1 MFRAV
6 IELIY
11 LDNSATSF
19 PKPREVREKMNECL
33 RRYCA
38 NPGRSGHK
46 MSMKISEEIYSCREK
61 LADMFNV
68 SGPEKVIFT
77 SNATSALNL
86 AIKGTLN
93 RGGHVVF
100 TSMEHNS
107 VVRPVFKLSEKS
119 GIEYSI
125 ANANVYGYVDSRAIE
140 SLIRPDTRL
149 IIAIHASNV
158 SGTIN
163 PIRDIG
169 AIAKAYNIPFLVD
182 AAQSGGVLPIDM
194 EEDNISFLALAGHKA
209 LYGPTG
215 TGVLCLSDGVS
226 PDTLTEGGTGSNS
239 RDPRQPDE
247 LPDRY
252 ESGTVNAV
260 GICGLSMGLD
270 FINRV
275 GMDTIY
281 NHDMMLTRTLLEDLS
296 VVRGVNIHGYLT
308 TADRLGV
315 VSVTVDGKDS
325 VEVASILD
333 EEYNIAVRAGYHC
346 SYLAHST
353 LGTRDTGT
361 VRISVGAF
369 NSMHDM
375 KTVVSALNNISK

>member
-1 MFRAV
+1 M
-6 IELIY
+6 IY

-19 PKPREVREKMNECL
+19 PKPREVREGMNECL

-46 MSMKISEEIYSCREK
+46 MSMRISEEIYSCREK
-61 LADMFNV
+61 LAEMFNV
-68 SGPEKVIFT
+68 SGPERVIFT
-77 SNATSALNL
+77 SNTTSALNL
-86 AIKGTLN
+86 AIKGILH
-93 RGGHVVF
+93 RGGHVIF

-107 VVRPVFKLSEKS
+107 VVRPVYKLSES
-119 GIEYSI
+119 RGVEYSI
-125 ANANVYGYVDSRAIE
+125 ANANIYGYVDSAVVE

-149 IIAIHASNV
+149 IAAIHVSNV
-158 SGTIN
+158 CGTIN

-169 AIAKAYNIPFLVD
+169 AVAKAHNIPFLVD
-182 AAQSGGVLPIDM
+182 AAQSGGVLPINM
-194 EEDNISFLALAGHKA
+194 EEDNISFLALAGHKS

-215 TGVLCLSDGVS
+215 TGVLCLADGAS
-226 PDTLTEGGTGSNS
+226 PDTLMEGGTGSNS

-247 LPDRY
+247 LPDKY

-260 GICGLSMGLD
+260 GICGLSKGID

-275 GMDTIY
+275 GMETIY
-281 NHDMMLTRTLLEDLS
+281 SHDMMLTRILLEDLS
-296 VVRGVNIHGYLT
+296 VIKGVNIHGYLT
-308 TADRLGV
+308 AADRIGV
-315 VSVTVDGKDS
+315 VSVTVDGKDCI
-325 VEVASILD
+325 EVASILD

-361 VRISVGAF
+361 VRISIGAF
-369 NSMHDM
+369 NSTHDI
-375 KTVVSALNNISK
+375 KSVVSALNDISK